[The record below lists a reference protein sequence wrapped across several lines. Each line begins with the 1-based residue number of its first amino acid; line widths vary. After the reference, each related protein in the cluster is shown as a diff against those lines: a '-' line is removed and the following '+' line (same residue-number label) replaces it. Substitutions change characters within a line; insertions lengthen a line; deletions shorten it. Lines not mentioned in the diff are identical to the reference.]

1 MTAHIR
7 ERKDEAKKFL
17 FHFLFFLFEK
27 EMNENTF
34 LIFTGIH
41 PSLSLFQENIETE
54 VMDS

>member
-1 MTAHIR
+1 
-7 ERKDEAKKFL
+7 
-17 FHFLFFLFEK
+17 
-27 EMNENTF
+27 MNENTF

>member
-1 MTAHIR
+1 MENKSKISIKHL
-7 ERKDEAKKFL
+7 FL
-17 FHFLFFLFEK
+17 LNGK

>member
-1 MTAHIR
+1 MSLKI
-7 ERKDEAKKFL
+7 EE
-17 FHFLFFLFEK
+17 

-54 VMDS
+54 QWIPDEEL